1 MSFREKSN
9 WVLLLLTSVIYGAY
23 FTTTI
28 RGALANGIAVTAD
41 NARLFGAVFLM
52 VVLTIAAHILMAIVF
67 RQDADEV
74 DERDRVIEL
83 RGDQRGGLLTA
94 VGLFSVLGLA
104 LTGASVFWLA
114 HAALG
119 ALVAAEIVKAVS
131 KLIDY
136 RRGV

>member
-9 WVLLLLTSVIYGAY
+9 WVLLMLTAIIYGAY
-23 FTTTI
+23 FSTTI
-28 RGALANGIAVTAD
+28 RGALADGVPETAD

-52 VVLTIAAHILMAIVF
+52 VVLTIVAHVLMAIVF
-67 RQDADEV
+67 RQDAEEV

-104 LTGASVFWLA
+104 LTGASVFWMA
-114 HAALG
+114 HVALG
-119 ALVAAEIVKAVS
+119 ALVGAEIVKAVS